1 MDKLTLLEN
10 LETVARKLRALGLHP
25 FTRLGR
31 AILSALVR
39 NITIKIDGGLSLIG
53 FYLPPRIPH
62 VSSKRCAR
70 GLHDRTI

>member
-39 NITIKIDGGLSLIG
+39 NITIKIDGGLSLSGSIYHRG
-53 FYLPPRIPH
+53 YH